1 MTNLHDVLEL
11 CLQELENGADLETL
25 LARYPDLVDE
35 LHPLLTTAVHARQM
49 AVSAPS
55 DEVVRR
61 NRAKLLQHAAQARE
75 QLQTTQKKSVAF
87 QRSWATALLG
97 LAMLLLFS
105 AWNVV
110 SASAQAIPGDG
121 LYPVK
126 RWWEQVRLTYT
137 FNASQRDQLA
147 SAIEAERL
155 AEIEQ
160 LFAQN
165 ISMPVDFV
173 GEVTSARPGGWQIAG
188 IMVFVS
194 NQTEL
199 PDGPIQIGLTVQV
212 YGTTRGQVVLAEHI
226 EILSGGAPVIV
237 LPTVTPT
244 PTTAETE
251 VIVVTVTPT
260 PTGTPTVT
268 PTVTPPVAP
277 GNTNGNTNG
286 NENDNDNESS
296 NSNSNDNGG
305 SDHSGSNNNGDDSN
319 NNNSN
324 DDD

>member
-1 MTNLHDVLEL
+1 MTNLYDVLEI
-11 CLQELENGADLETL
+11 CLQELENGTDLETV
-25 LARYPDLVDE
+25 LARYPNLADE
-35 LHPLLTTAVHARQM
+35 LRPLLAASVEARKLAVP
-49 AVSAPS
+49 APS

-61 NRAKLLQHAAQARE
+61 NRAKLLQQAAQARE
-75 QLQTTQKKSVAF
+75 QLQTSQKKSFAF

-121 LYPVK
+121 LYPFK

-137 FNASQRDQLA
+137 FNENQRDRLA

-173 GEVTSARPGGWQIAG
+173 GVVISAHPGGWQIAG
-188 IMVFVS
+188 ITVFVS

-199 PDGPIQIGLTVQV
+199 PDGPIQVGLTVQV
-212 YGTTRGQVVLAEHI
+212 YGTTRGQVVLAERI
-226 EILSGGAPVIV
+226 EILSGSVPLIV

-260 PTGTPTVT
+260 PTFTPTIT
-268 PTVTPPVAP
+268 PSVTPPVAP
-277 GNTNGNTNG
+277 GNTNLNS
-286 NENDNDNESS
+286 NDNANDNEAS
-296 NSNSNDNGG
+296 NSNSNDND
-305 SDHSGSNNNGDDSN
+305 SDDNSGSNNNGDDSN
-319 NNNSN
+319 NNNN
-324 DDD
+324 NGDD

>member
-1 MTNLHDVLEL
+1 MTNLYNVLEL
-11 CLQELENGADLETL
+11 CLQELENGAEIETI
-25 LARYPDLVDE
+25 LARYPE
-35 LHPLLTTAVHARQM
+35 LSAELRPLLAASVEARKLAVP
-49 AVSAPS
+49 APS

-75 QLQTTQKKSVAF
+75 QLQTTQKKSFAF
-87 QRSWATALLG
+87 QRSWATAFLG
-97 LAMLLLFS
+97 LSMLLLFS

-110 SASAQAIPGDG
+110 SASAQSIPGDG

-126 RWWEQVRLTYT
+126 RWWEQVRLTST
-137 FNASQRDQLA
+137 FNSTQRDRLA

-173 GEVTSARPGGWQIAG
+173 GVVTSAQPGGWQIAG
-188 IMVFVS
+188 ITVFVS

-212 YGTTRGQVVLAEHI
+212 YGTTRGQVVLAERI
-226 EILSGGAPVIV
+226 EILSGSAPVIV

-244 PTTAETE
+244 PTTTETE

-260 PTGTPTVT
+260 LTLIPTVT

-277 GNTNGNTNG
+277 GSTNGNTNG
-286 NENDNDNESS
+286 NENDDESS
-296 NSNSNDNGG
+296 NSNSNDNDG
-305 SDHSGSNNNGDDSN
+305 DDNSGSNNNGDDSN
-319 NNNSN
+319 NNNNN